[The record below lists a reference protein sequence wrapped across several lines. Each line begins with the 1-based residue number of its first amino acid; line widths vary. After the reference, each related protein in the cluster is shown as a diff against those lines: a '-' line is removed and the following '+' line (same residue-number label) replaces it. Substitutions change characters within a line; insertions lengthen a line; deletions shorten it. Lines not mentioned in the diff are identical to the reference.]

1 MRSPEARSI
10 LCVRATRARAA
21 RSTSNIVWNY
31 GHTTIPRHLRDIV
44 VTEYGI
50 ADLRGHTDREVVE
63 ALVQVMDARF
73 QQDFVALAKHN
84 GKLPHDY
91 RVPGEALGNL
101 PGKLSERLAPWRAQG
116 LFVEL
121 PFGSDFTTEE
131 LVLAKALRCL
141 AANTGTRKKKL
152 TAILRA
158 MTSRPVG
165 AEFRSYLKRMG
176 FDGSGGFQQS
186 LVERLLAAAL
196 REVSQQG

>member
-1 MRSPEARSI
+1 MRCAEARSI
-10 LCVRATRARAA
+10 LCVRATRATGD
-21 RSTSNIVWNY
+21 SVTSNIVWNY

-50 ADLRGHTDREVVE
+50 ADLRGRTDREVVE
-63 ALVQVMDARF
+63 ALVHVMDARF

-91 RVPGEALGNL
+91 HVPGEALGNL
-101 PGKLSERLAPWRAQG
+101 PGKLSERLEPWRAQG

-131 LVLAKALRCL
+131 LVLAKALRRL

-165 AEFRSYLKRMG
+165 AEFRSYFKRMG
-176 FDGSGGFQQS
+176 FDGSGGFQES